1 MVIYV
6 RLVTLPTREFES
18 LRNTLL
24 TQISMEGRN
33 DHKNDVL
40 PSTVLE

>member
-1 MVIYV
+1 MVQYV
-6 RLVTLPTREFES
+6 RLVNIPIRGIVS
-18 LRNTLL
+18 LYAHLL

-40 PSTVLE
+40 PSEVLE